1 MSRCEQIWASNNPM
15 GIEINLGYYALA
27 ECILAG
33 VTPSDALLRWCG
45 IRYDAT
51 KTKGYPKPQKR
62 KYYPPRPEITKK
74 VLDMYWAD
82 TTRKNVEIAK
92 ALGVSK
98 TLVSKVLRGIGVKRA
113 RWDGHISTNPRYRG
127 IKK

>member
-33 VTPSDALLRWCG
+33 VTPGDALLRWCG

-51 KTKGYPKPQKR
+51 KTKPRKR
-62 KYYPPRPEITKK
+62 KYYPPRPEITQK
-74 VLDMYWAD
+74 VLEMYRAD

-127 IKK
+127 MKK

>member
-1 MSRCEQIWASNNPM
+1 MLRCEQVWASDNPM
-15 GIEINLGYYALA
+15 GIVINLGYYALA

-33 VTPSDALLRWCG
+33 TTPSDALLRWCG

-51 KTKGYPKPQKR
+51 KTKGYSPPKR

-74 VLDMYWAD
+74 VLDLYWAD
-82 TTRKNVEIAK
+82 TTRKNCEIAK
-92 ALGVSK
+92 ELGCSR
-98 TLVSKVLRGIGVKRA
+98 TLVTRVLKTIGVRRT

-127 IKK
+127 KDK

>member
-51 KTKGYPKPQKR
+51 KTKGDYHKSN

-98 TLVSKVLRGIGVKRA
+98 TLVSKVLRGIGVKRG
-113 RWDGHISTNPRYRG
+113 RWDGHISTNPRYREM
-127 IKK
+127 KK